1 MKTLKE
7 LKGVKE
13 LSKTEQKAINGG
25 RWACRAPANCESGH
39 CCIYGACVPGYESNG
54 VCQPQVTPPPIE

>member
-25 RWACRAPANCESGH
+25 RWQS
-39 CCIYGACVPGYESNG
+39 CVGVKCAPGYEC
-54 VCQPQVTPPPIE
+54 VCEGGCYCKKGIA

>member
-13 LSKTEQKAINGG
+13 LSKTEQRTINGG
-25 RWACRAPANCESGH
+25 VIIGKSCDQYHPCPSGQCCNNEPGICVAIGNGSH
-39 CCIYGACVPGYESNG
+39 CW
-54 VCQPQVTPPPIE
+54 

>member
-13 LSKTEQKAINGG
+13 LSKKEQKQIAGG
-25 RWACRAPANCESGH
+25 YDK
-39 CCIYGACVPGYESNG
+39 CIVIHSVERCFEGYICFNHY
-54 VCQPQVTPPPIE
+54 CLPYY